1 MLPTQHTT
9 TCLTL
14 LAVCFVLMGVGCGDS
29 DDDEV
34 PANEEPQPA
43 VVTIIGGWP
52 DQVKRP
58 DAEILADKILYRETE
73 DLFFDNPQRNQLISE
88 IRQVLSAIRAA
99 YPLMNAIR
107 AKEDLLPGVLAVY
120 LEEDFYEIVEDMIRY
135 KDGQFRFETG
145 YAEFDALNAKLGVQ
159 RIRLD
164 SSSSRRLIFYFG
176 PSVNLQVASEAY
188 SMVRGVWRAYRESA
202 VEKSA
207 DIKAFK
213 QGQTWYV
220 IFRSAWDD
228 CYAGCRRQELFCFT
242 VTGAEVEMIP
252 TAQAQTMPAFQELDS
267 TQEDWSLPDAT
278 PFTNSPVYTWS
289 WGDALLSED
298 SSIAFAGYDL
308 GCSLYGEIEASPDQ
322 LRVSCGYRLAEPL
335 PRLAKH
341 QDGFNEIEDQA
352 IDAFQFSGIV
362 LLLIATQERTVLGK
376 DEADSTVVASEPVRV
391 AKTAAEVQS
400 PENASF
406 ENVTI
411 PIDPPGFS
419 GMFQRW
425 WGGVHPTF
433 IVCWDHP
440 ETGQRAYQFLKP
452 SIIHQTE
459 YEVADHPHCDYFK
472 DTASL
477 QTLSVWWP
485 LLDEHA
491 RSMGMLHGIN
501 VIPDPKNWTDWI
513 DEVLPRPAAPEVE
526 D

>member
-1 MLPTQHTT
+1 MPG
-9 TCLTL
+9 TL
-14 LAVCFVLMGVGCGDS
+14 
-29 DDDEV
+29 
-34 PANEEPQPA
+34 
-43 VVTIIGGWP
+43 
-52 DQVKRP
+52 K
-58 DAEILADKILYRETE
+58 
-73 DLFFDNPQRNQLISE
+73 
-88 IRQVLSAIRAA
+88 
-99 YPLMNAIR
+99 
-107 AKEDLLPGVLAVY
+107 VY
-120 LEEDFYEIVEDMIRY
+120 LQKDFYETVEDMIRY

-164 SSSSRRLIFYFG
+164 SSSSRSLIFYFG
-176 PSVNLQVASEAY
+176 PSVNLQVASETY
-188 SMVRGVWRAYRESA
+188 SRVEGVWRAYRE
-202 VEKSA
+202 ETIRQSA

-220 IFRSAWDD
+220 IFRSAWGD
-228 CYAGCRRQELFCFT
+228 CHAGCSRQELFCFT
-242 VTGAEVEMIP
+242 VTGDGSRADP
-252 TAQAQTMPAFQELDS
+252 TAQAQTKRPFQELDS
-267 TQEDWSLPDAT
+267 TQEDWSLQEAT

-298 SSIAFAGYDL
+298 ASIAFAGFDL

-341 QDGFNEIEDQA
+341 QDGLNEIEDQP
-352 IDAFQFSGIV
+352 IDAFEFTGVV
-362 LLLIATQERTVLGK
+362 LLLITTQHRTSLGK
-376 DEADSTVVASEPVRV
+376 DDAYSTVVASEPVRV

-400 PENASF
+400 PENAFF

-411 PIDPPGFS
+411 PIEPRPS
-419 GMFQRW
+419 GPFQRW

-433 IVCWDHP
+433 IVCWDHR

-452 SIIHQTE
+452 SIIHQTV
-459 YEVADHPHCDYFK
+459 YDIADHPHCDYFK

-491 RSMGMLHGIN
+491 KSMGELHGIN
-501 VIPDPKNWTDWI
+501 VIPSPKNWTLWI
-513 DEVLPRPAAPEVE
+513 DEVLSRPARPETV